1 MTEFTLDNN
10 LNNTSHLIEIKSN
23 IQIRIVDDERFFWLM
38 LIPQIDGLKEW
49 HQIPHDTMFAMHE
62 MMLEISRH
70 LETRLAPDKIN
81 IGALG
86 NMVPQFHLH
95 LVLRYKGDEAWPG
108 PVWGSGKPVALQPDE
123 RQKRMALIQSILT
136 TIP

>member
-1 MTEFTLDNN
+1 
-10 LNNTSHLIEIKSN
+10 
-23 IQIRIVDDERFFWLM
+23 M

-49 HQIPHDTMFAMHE
+49 HQIPHDTVTAMHE

-70 LETRLAPDKIN
+70 LEARLAPDKIN

-108 PVWGSGKPVALQPDE
+108 PVWGSGKAVALQPDE
-123 RQKRMALIQSILT
+123 RQKRIALIQSILT

>member
-49 HQIPHDTMFAMHE
+49 HQIPHDTMTTMHE

>member
-23 IQIRIVDDERFFWLM
+23 IQIRIVDDERFFWLL

-49 HQIPHDTMFAMHE
+49 HQIPHDTVTAMHE

-108 PVWGSGKPVALQPDE
+108 PVWGSGKAVALQPDE
-123 RQKRMALIQSILT
+123 RQKRIALIKSILT